1 MGGLLFV
8 CECSPKSLQHCFLP
22 HPPEYLNLNLCIF
35 SGILPKEKPLE
46 IKTVRIVKRES
57 TERRK
62 DRSTGGKR
70 VTIGDSS
77 LTHLLEDDVE
87 SDGFSDVENEP
98 PMPSFAA
105 RLLNLFQTRLDL
117 KCILS

>member
-1 MGGLLFV
+1 MFV
-8 CECSPKSLQHCFLP
+8 KKLTRSGNQ
-22 HPPEYLNLNLCIF
+22 NIIF
-35 SGILPKEKPLE
+35 FKICGIFPGILPKEKPLE

-62 DRSTGGKR
+62 DRTTGGKR

-98 PMPSFAA
+98 PIPSFAS
-105 RLLNLFQTRLDL
+105 RYCEVQ
-117 KCILS
+117 KK

>member
-1 MGGLLFV
+1 MHYR
-8 CECSPKSLQHCFLP
+8 E
-22 HPPEYLNLNLCIF
+22 LNTYRKVSKCDLINF
-35 SGILPKEKPLE
+35 AGILPKEKPLE

-87 SDGFSDVENEP
+87 SDGMSDTENEP
-98 PMPSFAA
+98 PIPSFAS
-105 RLLNLFQTRLDL
+105 RY
-117 KCILS
+117 C

>member
-1 MGGLLFV
+1 M
-8 CECSPKSLQHCFLP
+8 HFLS
-22 HPPEYLNLNLCIF
+22 HFSKYLNANHYIF

-62 DRSTGGKR
+62 DRTTGGKR

-105 RLLNLFQTRLDL
+105 R
-117 KCILS
+117 